1 MGFDSPLGNNE
12 KNVNMTKRNDI
23 ISIFFLLAA
32 GLLAGCSHSYD
43 LELRNE
49 IAVNTGVTGLQKKVR
64 SIDNATAL
72 QDDTLMID
80 AYFHNTEEKFLDAA
94 RLVYNSSSW
103 KFWSDGVPGEQ
114 LHYYW
119 PIEGSVY
126 TPGVGVPI
134 VVSSL
139 DFVGYCPYNKPA
151 YISEG
156 PTYNHST
163 GVTFTCNLSSYMT
176 NTAQATV
183 SEFMLDTAYNRTSA
197 GGPVPLSFKHPFAI
211 IKFVITSASGE
222 HVRVDSV
229 GISGLKTTGTCV
241 FNGSGFTWSSQD
253 DDADMSLGG
262 LNLKYGTATT
272 ESAPFLVIPNNYG
285 TKHLTV
291 KATWDDWSD
300 VTVNDYGAD
309 ITINWE
315 AGHVYTYNLTLSK
328 YGLIVDAEKYTEQW

>member
-1 MGFDSPLGNNE
+1 M
-12 KNVNMTKRNDI
+12 
-23 ISIFFLLAA
+23 LLLTA
-32 GLLAGCSHSYD
+32 GLLVGCSRDAEPTMQH
-43 LELRNE
+43 E
-49 IAVNTGVTGLQKKVR
+49 IAVTTGVTGLQKKAPAI
-64 SIDNATAL
+64 SSNTDL
-72 QDDTLMID
+72 QTCDLRID
-80 AYFHNTEEKFLDAA
+80 AYFHDSETKYLNEAM
-94 RLVYNSSSW
+94 LVYETDHWRFDNG
-103 KFWSDGVPGEQ
+103 FGTEV
-114 LHYYW
+114 HYYW

-126 TPGVGVPI
+126 TPAVGDPI
-134 VVSSL
+134 IVSSL
-139 DFVGYCPYNKPA
+139 DFVGYCPYTTPA
-151 YISEG
+151 YITAG

-163 GVTFTCNLSSYMT
+163 GITFTCDMSSYMT
-176 NTAQATV
+176 NTAQSTV
-183 SEFMLDTAYNRTSA
+183 TEFMFDTVNNRTAAA
-197 GGPVPLSFKHPFAI
+197 GTVPMSFKHPFAI

-241 FNGSGFTWSSQD
+241 FNGSGFTWSSQ
-253 DDADMSLGG
+253 AGSGDMSLNNV
-262 LNLKYGTATT
+262 NLKYGTSTT